1 MKRSTKDQLLINKQE
16 SRVLQHLNDSR
27 TFIRFSND
35 IDDIYKST
43 EGYISSKNRKILNSF
58 DDVIADIFSNK
69 KANPRVT

>member
-16 SRVLQHLNDSR
+16 SRVLQHLNDSK

-43 EGYISSKNRKILNSF
+43 EGYISSKNRKILNSLMMWLLISL
-58 DDVIADIFSNK
+58 VIK
-69 KANPRVT
+69 KLIQE

>member
-16 SRVLQHLNDSR
+16 SRVLQHLNDSK

-58 DDVIADIFSNK
+58 DDVTADIFSNK

>member
-16 SRVLQHLNDSR
+16 SRVLQHLNDSK

-43 EGYISSKNRKILNSF
+43 EGYIYIYFLF
-58 DDVIADIFSNK
+58 FFFFFFF
-69 KANPRVT
+69 

>member
-43 EGYISSKNRKILNSF
+43 EGYIYIYIYF
-58 DDVIADIFSNK
+58 FF
-69 KANPRVT
+69 